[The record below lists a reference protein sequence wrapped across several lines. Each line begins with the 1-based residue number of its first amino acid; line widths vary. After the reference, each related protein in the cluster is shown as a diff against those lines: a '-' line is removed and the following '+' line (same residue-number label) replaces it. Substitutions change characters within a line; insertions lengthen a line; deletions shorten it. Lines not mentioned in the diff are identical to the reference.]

1 MSGISAKGAIFAY
14 ESSTEPSTFST
25 IPGVGDFDLPVVGE
39 RDKID
44 VTSHDSA
51 GDYEEKI
58 LGVIRTPTIQ
68 LKINKWDATNTHH
81 ASLVTRAKANTLTNF
96 KVTTK
101 DTKVRTFAG
110 YVSSVVES
118 QPVNGA
124 ISASVSIEITGA
136 ITDGA

>member
-1 MSGISAKGAIFAY
+1 MAGIAAKGAIFAY

-25 IPGVGDFDLPVVGE
+25 IPGIGDFDLPVVGE

-58 LGVIRTPTIQ
+58 LGVIRTPTISI
-68 LKINKWDATNTHH
+68 KVNKWDATNTHH
-81 ASLVTRAKANTLTNF
+81 AALVTRAKANTLTNF

-110 YVSSVVES
+110 YVASVVEN

-124 ISASVSIEITGA
+124 ISATISIEITGA
-136 ITDGA
+136 ISDAA

>member
-1 MSGISAKGAIFAY
+1 MSGIAAKGAIFAY
-14 ESSTEPSTFST
+14 KSSTEPSTFST
-25 IPGVGDFDLPVVGE
+25 IPGIGDFDLPVVGE

-44 VTSHDSA
+44 VTSHDSV

-58 LGVIRTPTIQ
+58 LGVIRTPTISI
-68 LKINKWDATNTHH
+68 KVNKWDATNTHH

-110 YVSSVVES
+110 YVASVVEN

-124 ISASVSIEITGA
+124 ISATISIEITGA
-136 ITDGA
+136 ISDAA